1 VFVGVDIGTQSLKA
15 VVCDGGLAVIGSAS
29 VAYQRVFA
37 KPDDA
42 RKAAYDD
49 AYGRYRDLFECLRP
63 LYR

>member
-1 VFVGVDIGTQSLKA
+1 M
-15 VVCDGGLAVIGSAS
+15 VCDGGLAVIGSAS
-29 VAYQRVFA
+29 VAYQPVFA